1 MKITNIRIYRKIIFI
16 LLVFITALTFLNND
30 TFNKYYLLISLFL
43 LGAVLLMEILLYK
56 KGKPILFNKDKYD
69 VLIIFVGVAFFLLYF
84 LDIF

>member
-1 MKITNIRIYRKIIFI
+1 MKITNIRIYRKIIFV
-16 LLVFITALTFLNND
+16 LLVFVTVLTFLNND

-69 VLIIFVGVAFFLLYF
+69 VLILFVGVAFFLLYF